1 RVIIG
6 ETIDEMDEFLYQT
19 VKKSRGAIFECI
31 DKIGVFLEKNYQFTM
46 SHSEQFYL
54 ALHIE
59 RLLKRK
65 NN

>member
-1 RVIIG
+1 
-6 ETIDEMDEFLYQT
+6 
-19 VKKSRGAIFECI
+19 
-31 DKIGVFLEKNYQFTM
+31 NYQFTM